1 MPRAPPSRETVAGI
15 RSVSPRASRV
25 GFTLVELL
33 LALSMVAILAAVAL
47 PSFRGFSTPFQV
59 QSVGREVYAA
69 LQETRQQ
76 AVMRG
81 RRTRFRLTTP
91 TSYTLQWDNGGVW
104 TTIRGPISLEPG
116 VQAASSGGDLTFQ
129 PRGTVTPLSTITI
142 TSIPDPQHRMVIT
155 IPITGLVRIREGGG

>member
-1 MPRAPPSRETVAGI
+1 
-15 RSVSPRASRV
+15 
-25 GFTLVELL
+25 VELL
-33 LALSMVAILAAVAL
+33 LALTMVAVLAAVAL

-81 RRTRFRLTTP
+81 RRTRFELTTP
-91 TSYTLQWDNGGVW
+91 TSYKLLWDNGGVW
-104 TTIRGPISLEPG
+104 TTIRGPIALDPG
-116 VQAASSGGDLTFQ
+116 VQAASSGGALTFQ

-142 TSIPDPQHRMVIT
+142 SSIQDPQHRMVIT